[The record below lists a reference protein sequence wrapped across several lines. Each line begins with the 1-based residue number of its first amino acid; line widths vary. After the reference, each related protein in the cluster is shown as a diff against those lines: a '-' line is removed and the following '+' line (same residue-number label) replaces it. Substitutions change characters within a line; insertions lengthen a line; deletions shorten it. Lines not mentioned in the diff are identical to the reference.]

1 MIRYSMND
9 SLVENNPWPSATS
22 RRLNWTAILPDEP
35 NRAKGNWTWTLPRP
49 PCKFAAVPT
58 VLVTPSDRLSPRL
71 AWSRKSTS
79 LASLLPRSSAS
90 AYGGSV
96 DFRSHCTRQCATGGG
111 VSILPR
117 AFRGDVLLHS
127 SLIYSSG
134 SGDSS
139 PIAKLHRCRPRWR
152 ASLLLH

>member
-9 SLVENNPWPSATS
+9 SLVENNPWPTATS

-49 PCKFAAVPT
+49 PCKFAAVPA

-96 DFRSHCTRQCATGGG
+96 DFRSHCTFSRSFKAGFGLAYPPSPPSRL
-111 VSILPR
+111 SIALTRLPQNILQFFTR
-117 AFRGDVLLHS
+117 DIV
-127 SLIYSSG
+127 
-134 SGDSS
+134 
-139 PIAKLHRCRPRWR
+139 
-152 ASLLLH
+152 

>member
-9 SLVENNPWPSATS
+9 SLVENNPWPTATS

-96 DFRSHCTRQCATGGG
+96 DFRSHCKIEAGLIPASKWATYCPRRFVLTVLEWSSRFNLTL
-111 VSILPR
+111 VSGTKEG
-117 AFRGDVLLHS
+117 AFL
-127 SLIYSSG
+127 
-134 SGDSS
+134 
-139 PIAKLHRCRPRWR
+139 
-152 ASLLLH
+152 

>member
-1 MIRYSMND
+1 MSPIGRKVFGLGPLHVPLAYS
-9 SLVENNPWPSATS
+9 LALHHRARHP
-22 RRLNWTAILPDEP
+22 RR
-35 NRAKGNWTWTLPRP
+35 
-49 PCKFAAVPT
+49 
-58 VLVTPSDRLSPRL
+58 RLSPRL